1 MLFLYS
7 IFAILA
13 TFIGA
18 QIQLSE
24 FSLLTGRIN
33 YRAQW
38 PQTMTFVAT
47 VLAFIIMAYDI
58 VVIQFNTYVIVE
70 AMLGIII
77 CLFSEW
83 LLSRLSPTAL
93 WVSVVW
99 RVVLGIAMAVAIGL
113 KTGGTYP
120 LLPFLGM
127 GLYMRN
133 SPFGIVHSKPFFIAC
148 RMVRKSNHRCVETAV
163 NGIDSI
169 KEPISKAL
177 PRINVAGCGIMPD
190 TGLDVLHDV
199 QTLI

>member
-1 MLFLYS
+1 MLILYS

-47 VLAFIIMAYDI
+47 VLAFIIIAYDI
-58 VVIQFNTYVIVE
+58 IVIQFNTYVIVE

-99 RVVLGIAMAVAIGL
+99 HRT
-113 KTGGTYP
+113 KDR
-120 LLPFLGM
+120 
-127 GLYMRN
+127 RN
-133 SPFGIVHSKPFFIAC
+133 ISLAAFSRYGSLHAQQ
-148 RMVRKSNHRCVETAV
+148 
-163 NGIDSI
+163 
-169 KEPISKAL
+169 PIWYCS
-177 PRINVAGCGIMPD
+177 
-190 TGLDVLHDV
+190 
-199 QTLI
+199 